1 MKQKGKSGRFFVK
14 RALGVVCLLL
24 LVSVVAL
31 AAPQVQT
38 SSLQPFPKT
47 LINARYVFVTS
58 YDGDQFNPNLLTQDR
73 QAISAVQSALQQWG
87 RYIVVYRPKDADM
100 ILMVQSR
107 PSEDVLAVYDARNP
121 GSTYLWRAMGREGL
135 QQDET
140 PLVKQLRQAVE
151 QANK

>member
-1 MKQKGKSGRFFVK
+1 MK

-24 LVSVVAL
+24 LVPVVAL
-31 AAPQVQT
+31 AAPQIQT

-87 RYIVVYRPKDADM
+87 RYIVVYRPEDADI
-100 ILMVQSR
+100 ILRVQSR
-107 PSEDVLAVYDARNP
+107 GSEDVLAVYDAHMP
-121 GSTYLWRAMGREGL
+121 GSTFLWRVMGRGGL
-135 QQDET
+135 QQGET
-140 PLVKQLRQAVE
+140 PLVTQLQQAVD
-151 QANK
+151 KVSR